1 MSKKGEKLND
11 MSEKDLNKKLSSL
24 REEIQNLRFKA
35 EGSKN
40 KNVKVLSN
48 TKKEIARVLT
58 VLNKKNKTS

>member
-1 MSKKGEKLND
+1 MSKQSEKLNE
-11 MSEKDLNKKLSSL
+11 MSEKDLNKKLISL
-24 REEIQNLRFKA
+24 REKIQDLRFKA

-40 KNVKVLSN
+40 KDVKVLSN